1 MSRMWTGAG
10 ATASA
15 WGSAV
20 IPSGGSPWIRRG
32 VMVLLAGAWPFA
44 AARLF
49 PTQQLRNEGQLLIA
63 ALRSARMTA
72 RIGGVPQ
79 SLELL
84 AAGDGYQTSSEPHQL
99 PTGVIAQIRN
109 DTILRSAGV
118 MFFPDGSS
126 TGGVIDLKLANRTV
140 SVEVGKITGRAEVV
154 E

>member
-1 MSRMWTGAG
+1 MPVTSVTGN
-10 ATASA
+10 
-15 WGSAV
+15 
-20 IPSGGSPWIRRG
+20 RG
-32 VMVLLAGAWPFA
+32 FTLLELLVVLAIMVLLAGAWPFA
-44 AARLF
+44 APRLF
-49 PTQQLRNEGQLLIA
+49 PTQQLRNEGQRLIA

-84 AAGDGYQTSSEPHQL
+84 GAGDGYQTSSEPHQL

-109 DTILRSAGV
+109 DANLRPAGV

-126 TGGVIDLKLANRTV
+126 TGGVIDLKLPNRTV
-140 SVEVGKITGRAEVV
+140 SVEVGKITGRAELL